1 MANVVPFNVIMAP
14 YTCYWAPVGTAFPSV
29 DLAVPAGPWALL
41 GASGTEDYSDGVTV
55 THGQTIAEV
64 RTAGATGPRKASRTD
79 ESLMV
84 AITLIDMTL
93 ETYRLALN
101 SNALTATASG
111 GGLPGRKEVN
121 LYQGV
126 DVVTLAL
133 LIRGASPYS
142 GDVPSNMQY
151 QLPNCYQDGSPAVK
165 YSKGVAAALALQFK
179 LLNDPN
185 AASVAG
191 RFGKLIAYTA
201 VAS

>member
-1 MANVVPFNVIMAP
+1 MANTAP
-14 YTCYWAPVGTAFPSV
+14 YTIIMSPYVVYWAPVGTAFPSV
-29 DLAVPAGPWALL
+29 DLATPAGPWTLL
-41 GASGTEDYSDGVTV
+41 GTSGTEDYSDGVTI

-84 AITLIDMTL
+84 TVTLIDLSL
-93 ETYRLALN
+93 EQYRLALN
-101 SNALTATASG
+101 SNSLTTTASG

-126 DVVTLAL
+126 DVATLAL
-133 LIRGASPYS
+133 LIRGPSYYS
-142 GDVPSNMQY
+142 GDTPSFAQY

-185 AASVAG
+185 AGSVAQ